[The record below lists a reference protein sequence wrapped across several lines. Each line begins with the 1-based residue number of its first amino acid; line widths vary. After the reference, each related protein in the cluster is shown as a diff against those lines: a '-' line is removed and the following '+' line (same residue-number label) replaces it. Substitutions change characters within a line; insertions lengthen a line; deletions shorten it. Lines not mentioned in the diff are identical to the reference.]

1 VLLRNPT
8 QVVAGRFGPTPPP
21 SAGRFWPLGNIYL
34 IAIKTDLLS
43 YFQETISKACAFDRT
58 RLYQL
63 GTFPVNSQ
71 KTPPE
76 GSPEYYRMRAAEMLK
91 RAEAAATE
99 DARLSFIQLASNWQM
114 LAQTLEHPNW

>member
-1 VLLRNPT
+1 
-8 QVVAGRFGPTPPP
+8 
-21 SAGRFWPLGNIYL
+21 
-34 IAIKTDLLS
+34 
-43 YFQETISKACAFDRT
+43 
-58 RLYQL
+58 
-63 GTFPVNSQ
+63 VNSQ